1 MLSEIRRIDAENYYP
16 SDDDVPIDI
25 NIPKRLHPIIYVLI
39 INNYATLKEIKEYYT
54 IDDVLDLYE
63 SYRINSYNK
72 KMAIDAIDKRR

>member
-1 MLSEIRRIDAENYYP
+1 M
-16 SDDDVPIDI
+16 
-25 NIPKRLHPIIYVLI
+25 I